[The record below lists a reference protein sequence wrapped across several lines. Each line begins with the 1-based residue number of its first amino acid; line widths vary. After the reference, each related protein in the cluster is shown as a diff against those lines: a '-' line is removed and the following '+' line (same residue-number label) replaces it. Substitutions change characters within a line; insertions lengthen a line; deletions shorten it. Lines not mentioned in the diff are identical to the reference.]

1 MAAAQRLL
9 GFALYRKIPIYK
21 KRTKFLTKILAKTI
35 EINGFLSNLS

>member
-9 GFALYRKIPIYK
+9 GFTLYRKIPIYK
-21 KRTKFLTKILAKTI
+21 KHTQFLTWAKTI